1 MTAFAIVCAAML
13 LVTLFWTTLPL
24 WRPRASVDAVAT
36 RGERRISSFVVVF
49 AVTGLAAGLY
59 AYLSTWDWNAEE
71 TAVAESRDVDKML
84 AQLEAK
90 LSANPQ
96 DIQGWLMLGRS
107 YTALERF
114 PRAVEAYQR
123 AYDLSKG
130 EDIDAIVGLG
140 ESLALLDQAS
150 LAGRAGELFND
161 ALRRVPNHPKALWYG
176 AVAALQAG
184 DLKLGR
190 DRLQA
195 LLARDPP
202 EQLRAILEQQIQ
214 DLSQQ
219 IGEAGEGGV
228 ASAAD
233 PTVAASATKRA
244 IRVSVAIAPAIQQ
257 QLKGA
262 TPLFILARDP
272 AAPGPPLAVQRRTSA
287 EAPLTLEL
295 GEADAMM
302 PTRTLASA
310 SRVQVV
316 ARLSLSG
323 APQQRSGDFY
333 GEADYEFGKDTG
345 TLQIVI
351 DRTVP

>member
-1 MTAFAIVCAAML
+1 ML
-13 LVTLFWTTLPL
+13 LVALVWTTLPL
-24 WRPRASVDAVAT
+24 WRPRADVDAVST
-36 RGERRISSFVVVF
+36 RGERRISSVVVVL

-59 AYLSTWDWNAEE
+59 VYLSNWDWNAEE
-71 TAVAESRDVDKML
+71 TAVAQSRDVDKML

-130 EDIDAIVGLG
+130 QDIDAVVGLG

-150 LAGRAGELFND
+150 LAGRAGELFNE
-161 ALRRVPNHPKALWYG
+161 ALRRVPDHPKALWYG

-202 EQLRAILEQQIQ
+202 EQLRVILEQQIQ
-214 DLSQQ
+214 DLNQQ
-219 IGEAGEGGV
+219 LGEAGEGGV

-233 PTVAASATKRA
+233 PTVAANGKRA

-262 TPLFILARDP
+262 TPLFVLARDP

-295 GEADAMM
+295 SEADAMM

>member
-1 MTAFAIVCAAML
+1 MTAFASVCAAML
-13 LVTLFWTTLPL
+13 LVTLVWTTLPL
-24 WRPRASVDAVAT
+24 WRPRASVDTVST
-36 RGERRISSFVVVF
+36 RSERRISSFVVVF
-49 AVTGLAAGLY
+49 AVGGLAAGLY
-59 AYLSTWDWNAEE
+59 VYLSNWDWNAEE
-71 TAVAESRDVDKML
+71 TAVAQVRDVDKML

-114 PRAVEAYQR
+114 PRAVEAYQK

-130 EDIDAIVGLG
+130 QDIDAIVGLG

-150 LAGRAGELFND
+150 LAGRAGELFNE
-161 ALRRVPNHPKALWYG
+161 ALRRVPDHPKALWYG

-195 LLARDPP
+195 LLSRDPP
-202 EQLRAILEQQIQ
+202 EQLRVILEQQIQ
-214 DLSQQ
+214 DLNQQ
-219 IGEAGEGGV
+219 LGEAGEGGV
-228 ASAAD
+228 ASATD
-233 PTVAASATKRA
+233 PAVAASGKRA
-244 IRVSVAIAPAIQQ
+244 IRVSVTIAPAIQQ

-272 AAPGPPLAVQRRTSA
+272 AAPGPPLAVQRRTSV

-295 GEADAMM
+295 SEADAMM